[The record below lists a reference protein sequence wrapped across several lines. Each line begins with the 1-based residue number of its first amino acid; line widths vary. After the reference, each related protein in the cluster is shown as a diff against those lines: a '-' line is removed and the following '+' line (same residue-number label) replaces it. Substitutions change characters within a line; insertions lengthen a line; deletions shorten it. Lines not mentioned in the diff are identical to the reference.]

1 MGKGDRNKGLR
12 MSAPRSQNGK
22 ENVASTMLRKQLST
36 HRNHVVCAEFSPSG
50 RPSSLASATQ
60 VAWVPQRLPP
70 QLAPA
75 STTAQMSG
83 WNAVSHGVHACFH
96 TCKPCW
102 RQQTAMGAAIAN
114 PRARNVTLE
123 PRPSSPTHHWPPDSP
138 MGSRRRWMRLQ
149 ASYAIELT

>member
-1 MGKGDRNKGLR
+1 MGKGNRNKGLR
-12 MSAPRSQNGK
+12 MSSPRSQNGK

-36 HRNHVVCAEFSPSG
+36 HRNHVVRAEFSPSG

-60 VAWVPQRLPP
+60 VGWVPQGLPP

-75 STTAQMSG
+75 SITAQMSG

-102 RQQTAMGAAIAN
+102 RQQTAMGAAVAN
-114 PRARNVTLE
+114 PKGPQCDLRAPSFLSHTPLASGLADGLSETL
-123 PRPSSPTHHWPPDSP
+123 
-138 MGSRRRWMRLQ
+138 GVA
-149 ASYAIELT
+149 ASKAGR